1 MEAFVKAEV
10 VGGEQLVRCGGY
22 SQARDK
28 GLLRI
33 EGRDYVVQDGDVIT
47 IKV

>member
-10 VGGEQLVRCGGY
+10 IGWEQLVDCGGY
-22 SQARDK
+22 ASGRER
-28 GLLRI
+28 GLLRV